1 MHVLYMRL
9 LGHVTPH
16 TIRIGNDE
24 KLLGFERILVD
35 LDFEFFE
42 RFLTVILFFIG

>member
-24 KLLGFERILVD
+24 KLFG
-35 LDFEFFE
+35 FE
-42 RFLTVILFFIG
+42 RFLAKLDFLIFRAKNPNFTF